1 MIHSSIIGCNILT
14 RIYLLL
20 VHVHFG
26 LIDVQ
31 HYIAAQET
39 MFYYSSLGSIRSVD
53 LPWTQR
59 LKVKNENARVKR
71 EESSSLRNQSPP

>member
-1 MIHSSIIGCNILT
+1 MIHSSMIGCDILT

-31 HYIAAQET
+31 HHIAAQET

-59 LKVKNENARVKR
+59 LKVKNENAQVKR
-71 EESSSLRNQSPP
+71 EESSSLRNQSPS